1 MMLRKASPTRLA
13 RAACVALL
21 TMATLRAA
29 RAEVPAVLNQVP
41 ADANAVIVINNVKN
55 LSTKIS
61 NAVTRLNVPIPVP
74 PDLAGFALR
83 NIGITEGFDQDSSAA
98 LVILKPLNA
107 DATAD
112 QNLFAGPPPAVVLLP
127 TTDSKAMLQNLSPS
141 APDKDGI
148 SEVTLPGDT
157 TDKGYVANVDK
168 WVALAQD
175 RDVLNNFL
183 SKKNVFGKAASQE
196 TLKTFESNDLV
207 IWANTAAASA
217 SVNKM
222 LEDKQQEVTGMMDL
236 MNLNNNQGQTAG
248 AFQKEVV
255 NAYFSAFKEF
265 VKDANHTMLTLRLS
279 DTGATLGTIGAFKPE
294 SPFGKFVAAQAPK
307 APPSLT
313 GLPDGEFLVAGAM
326 TFNGPSMADLLGSV
340 SRQVFANEV
349 LAQDP
354 KIEEYKKTMVLYQQ
368 MATLSSGASMVLLP
382 PPANGKSGFFYG
394 AMLADVT
401 DPAKYR
407 ALQLETLKGPL
418 AQESMNPDFTQK
430 AIVTPDAVTVKD
442 VKLTKINMKFG
453 LREETPDHPL
463 SPGSKQGLAVI
474 KKMYGDDGLTM
485 YTGIVN
491 KRILSIFGSDQAILE
506 GAVDAAQNSS
516 DTLSNNALISGVKD
530 QVVANPVAFVY
541 LPIARWVT
549 VAQSIIKPGSDVTAP
564 QNVAPVLM
572 STGVTGDTLTMELH
586 VPINA
591 ITSTMEA
598 VMKFK
603 AAMSGQGGGAGGNGG
618 APMP

>member
-1 MMLRKASPTRLA
+1 MMLRKASLT

-21 TMATLRAA
+21 TLATLRAA
-29 RAEVPAVLNQVP
+29 RAEAPAVLNQVP

-61 NAVTRLNVPIPVP
+61 NAVTRLSMPVPVP

-98 LVILKPLNA
+98 LVILKPANA
-107 DATAD
+107 EANGD
-112 QNLFAGPPPAVVLLP
+112 QNLFAGPPPAVMLLP

-183 SKKNVFGKAASQE
+183 SKKVVFGKVASPE

-207 IWANTAAASA
+207 VWANTAAASP
-217 SVNKM
+217 SIIK
-222 LEDKQQEVTGMMDL
+222 LIEDKQQEVTGMMDL

-248 AFQKEVV
+248 AFQKEMV

-279 DTGATLGTIGAFKPE
+279 DTGLTLGTIGAFKPE
-294 SPFGKFVAAQAPK
+294 SPFGKFVAAQKPK
-307 APPSLT
+307 EPPTLA
-313 GLPDGEFLVAGAM
+313 GLPDGEFLVAGAL
-326 TFNGPSMADLLGSV
+326 TFNGASMADLLGTV
-340 SRQVFANEV
+340 SKQVFANEV
-349 LAQDP
+349 IAQDP
-354 KIEEYKKTMVLYQQ
+354 KIEEYKKTMVLYEE
-368 MATLSSGASMVLLP
+368 MATLSNGASMVLLP
-382 PPANGKSGFFYG
+382 PPANGKIGFFYG

-407 ALQLETLKGPL
+407 ALQLQSLKGPL

-430 AIVTPDAVTVKD
+430 VTVTPDAVTVKD

-453 LREETPDHPL
+453 LREETADHPL
-463 SPGSKQGLAVI
+463 APGSKQGIEVI
-474 KKMYGDDGLTM
+474 KKMYGEDGLTM

-506 GAVDAAQNSS
+506 GAVDAAQNNSE
-516 DTLSNNALISGVKD
+516 TLSNNAMISGVKD
-530 QVVANPVAFVY
+530 QVVANPVAFMY
-541 LPIARWVT
+541 LPIARWVA
-549 VAQSIIKPGSDVTAP
+549 VAQSMIKPGSDVTP
-564 QNVAPVLM
+564 VPNIAPVLA
-572 STGVTGDTLTMELH
+572 SAGVTGNTLTMELH

-591 ITSTMEA
+591 ITSTIEA
-598 VMKFK
+598 GTKFK
-603 AAMSGQGGGAGGNGG
+603 QAMSGQGGGGGNGG